1 MTKPRAAIGL
11 PTPYAHVPR
20 CEQGSPHRRVWR
32 WGGLE
37 SVDAFSVAPDEGLP
51 RFGLLPTEAHLAAI
65 EGIGTALGAAGL
77 CQREI
82 APNRYALYL
91 AFEDARS
98 AYAAAGLH
106 TPPAPDDGALTDEE
120 HTEPA
125 TVPLAGD
132 DDLAIRGWQR
142 VVMHDPFNA
151 DSRIGLALAL
161 LHYEHFHEARAVAW
175 LVIDQH
181 AETEPARRLLGVIER
196 AQEGARL
203 RLIASAEPLREALEL
218 SLPLANLITI
228 EGLTLLEHLQQA
240 DWIED
245 LPMGLSGFRQALPLL
260 EHLVKTRTTD
270 ASIQA
275 GYGIV
280 LLRIGRLDEAITALE
295 RAVTL
300 DPSGTEFIA
309 HLGLAHLAHGNA
321 GRAIPLLEEATQ
333 RRPTSVAWAYLG
345 LAHARSGRVD
355 RAVEAFDRAIQ
366 SMAGR
371 TPAWL
376 FIARGEALLI
386 RNKPLQAMRDFQAAE
401 RLAPMS
407 PAALRGKALAAEGTI
422 HQNEASHLLERARW
436 VDPRNAMLTRAHG
449 LLFLERNDPRRAL
462 PLLELSAQMLL
473 EDVALLEVIETLRTP
488 QETVPP
494 RGGGAQLLHI
504 DEAAERGMIED
515 LQRGAARFRERG
527 ESALERHA
535 LIALRELGA
544 LDRAGLAR
552 LAALEGKLPPPDDNP
567 EGGASSAGGTPPTS
581 APPTSTPPASA
592 QRDLQGA
599 ARFLGFADAEPIG
612 PAAPLQ
618 ILLQNEE
625 ESTMA
630 PPGRQL
636 ELFLGLPG
644 IAPAATPQARPAM
657 R

>member
-1 MTKPRAAIGL
+1 MSQPRAAIGL

-37 SVDAFSVAPDEGLP
+37 NVDAFSVAPDERLP
-51 RFGLLPTEAHLAAI
+51 RFGLLPTEGDLAAI
-65 EGIGTALGAAGL
+65 ERIGAALGAAGL
-77 CQREI
+77 CQREL

-106 TPPAPDDGALTDEE
+106 TAPAPDDGTLTAEE

-125 TVPLAGD
+125 TVPLAGS
-132 DDLAIRGWQR
+132 DDLAVRGWGH
-142 VVMHDPFNA
+142 VVKHDPFNLEGQ
-151 DSRIGLALAL
+151 IGLARAH
-161 LHYEHFHEARAVAW
+161 LHDENFHESRAVAW
-175 LVIDQH
+175 RAIDQH
-181 AETEPARRLLGVIER
+181 ADTDSVRRLLGIIER

-203 RLIASAEPLREALEL
+203 RLIASVKPLREALDEG
-218 SLPLANLITI
+218 LPLSRFITI
-228 EGLTLLEHLQQA
+228 EGLSLLEHLQNA

-245 LPMGLSGFRQALPLL
+245 LPMGLTGFRQALSLL
-260 EHLVKTRTTD
+260 EHLAKTRTTD

-275 GYGIV
+275 GHGIV
-280 LLRIGRLDEAITALE
+280 LLRIGRIDEAIAALE

-300 DPSGTEFIA
+300 DPGEAEFIA
-309 HLGLAHLAHGNA
+309 HLGLAHLAHGDA
-321 GRAIPLLEEATQ
+321 GQAIPLLEDAT
-333 RRPTSVAWAYLG
+333 RRKPTSAAWASLG
-345 LAHARSGRVD
+345 LAHARSGRID
-355 RAVEAFDRAIQ
+355 RAVEAFDRAVQ
-366 SMAGR
+366 GMAGR

-386 RNKPLQAMRDFQAAE
+386 QNKPLQAMRDFQAAE

-407 PAALRGKALAAEGTI
+407 PGALRGKALAAEGTI
-422 HQNEASHLLERARW
+422 HQNEALQLLERARW

-449 LLFLERNDPRRAL
+449 LLFLERNDRRRAL

-473 EDVALLEVIETLRTP
+473 TDVALLEVIAALRTL
-488 QETVPP
+488 EEARPP
-494 RGGGAQLLHI
+494 YGEGTELLRV

-527 ESALERHA
+527 EPALERHA

-544 LDRAGLAR
+544 LDRAGFAR
-552 LAALEGKLPPPDDNP
+552 LAALEGKSPPPDDDP
-567 EGGASSAGGTPPTS
+567 EGGASAAGGVPPAS
-581 APPTSTPPASA
+581 APPTSTPPTSA
-592 QRDLQGA
+592 QRNLQGG
-599 ARFLGFADAEPIG
+599 ARFLGFADVETIG
-612 PAAPLQ
+612 PAASLQ
-618 ILLQNEE
+618 MLLQNEE
-625 ESTMA
+625 GPAMA

-644 IAPAATPQARPAM
+644 MVPAATPQARPAM